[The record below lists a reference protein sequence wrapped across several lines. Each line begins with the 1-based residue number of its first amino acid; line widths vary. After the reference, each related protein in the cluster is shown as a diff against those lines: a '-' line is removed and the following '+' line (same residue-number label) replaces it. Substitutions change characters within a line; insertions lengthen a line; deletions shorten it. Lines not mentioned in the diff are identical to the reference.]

1 VTSYIKGHVVE
12 NNGSAYVCILDHI
25 SSATDEPGVGAS
37 WTTYWD
43 LLVSGGTIADG
54 DKGDITV
61 SGSGATWTID
71 NAAVTF
77 AKMQNITSQHLVG
90 RHAGSTGA
98 PQEVG
103 VGNGIEFNGSALRRS
118 QLLGDVEAAAG
129 SNTTTIA
136 TGAVTLSKLANLATD
151 TLIGRQTA
159 GTGVPEAIT
168 CTQAGRDLL
177 DDASAAAQR
186 TTLGLGTLATQ
197 SGTFSGT
204 SSGTNTGDQTITL
217 TGDVTGSGTGSFAA
231 TIANDAVTFAKLQN
245 ITSDRLL
252 GRDTAGSGDTEEIS
266 VSGGIEFTGTGGIR
280 TSAFTGDVTKAAG
293 GTATTIANGAV
304 TEAKLADD
312 AVTQLKIANGA
323 VRYIKIETPSSNY
336 VLIGDGTTGQ
346 HGEIIGTA
354 SSFALIGGS
363 ATSTDFANL
372 GFGSAVNRNI
382 TEGTASPTGGSNGDI
397 YLQYV

>member
-43 LLVSGGTIADG
+43 LLVAGGSIADG

-61 SGSGATWTID
+61 SSSGATWTID
-71 NAAVTF
+71 NEAVTF
-77 AKMQNITSQHLVG
+77 AKMQHIASQHLIG
-90 RHAGSTGA
+90 RHAGSTGN

-103 VGNGIEFNGSALRRS
+103 VGNGIEFSGSALRRS

-136 TGAVTLSKLANLATD
+136 TGAVTLAKMANLATD

-168 CTQAGRDLL
+168 CTAAGRNLL
-177 DDASAAAQR
+177 DDADAAAQR

-217 TGDVTGSGTGSFAA
+217 TGDVTGSGTGTFAA
-231 TIANDAVTFAKLQN
+231 TIANDAVTFAKMQN
-245 ITSDRLL
+245 IASDRLL
-252 GRDTAGSGDTEEIS
+252 GRDTASSGDIEELT
-266 VSGGIEFTGTGGIR
+266 VGGGIEFTGSGGIR
-280 TSAFTGDVTKAAG
+280 TSAFTGDVTKTAG
-293 GTATTIANGAV
+293 GTTLTIPNKAVQETMLADGAV
-304 TEAKLADD
+304 SIARALEQPTADAKILGVEVGGANW
-312 AVTQLKIANGA
+312 QELPCIASGFLLLEG
-323 VRYIKIETPSSNY
+323 I
-336 VLIGDGTTGQ
+336 
-346 HGEIIGTA
+346 
-354 SSFALIGGS
+354 

-372 GFGSAVNRNI
+372 GFKTAVNRNI
-382 TEGTASPTGGSNGDI
+382 SEGTASPTGGANGDI